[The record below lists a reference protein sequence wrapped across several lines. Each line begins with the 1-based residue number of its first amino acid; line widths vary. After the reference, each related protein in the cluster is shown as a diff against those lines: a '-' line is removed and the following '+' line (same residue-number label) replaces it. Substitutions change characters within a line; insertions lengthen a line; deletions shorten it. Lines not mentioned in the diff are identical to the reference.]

1 MRQGFGRCGA
11 EVWVKYMSS
20 ELSILIVEDQAL
32 DAELLEHELRR
43 IGLKLN
49 SLRVYTRSAME
60 TAVREFRRALQEVRD
75 RPVPW
80 DQCFG

>member
-1 MRQGFGRCGA
+1 MLRRRGVGRQ
-11 EVWVKYMSS
+11 YMSS

-43 IGLKLN
+43 IGLKFN
-49 SLRVYTRSAME
+49 SLRVYARSK
-60 TAVREFRRALQEVRD
+60 
-75 RPVPW
+75 PVSW